1 MLAVVNT
8 TATALTAGATVPMGS
23 TKVRTN
29 GEASVNNGTI
39 EIQRAGT
46 YEVLS
51 TVVFTATAAGDV
63 TLQMQADG
71 VDVPGALAT
80 VTATAAGAVTLPVMA
95 TLQARQGAPGARI
108 PLTGTISAAGT
119 LIAANASV
127 KRVI

>member
-23 TKVRTN
+23 ARVRTN
-29 GEASVNNGTI
+29 GEASVNNGTV

-51 TVVFTATAAGDV
+51 TVVFTATA
-63 TLQMQADG
+63 
-71 VDVPGALAT
+71 VPGALAT
-80 VTATAAGAVTLPVMA
+80 ATATAAGTVTLPVMA
-95 TLQARQGAPGARI
+95 TLQARQSAPGARI
-108 PLTGTISAAGT
+108 PLTWTISAAGT
-119 LIAANASV
+119 LVAANASV

>member
-8 TATALTAGATVPMGS
+8 TATALTAGATVPMGN

-29 GEASVNNGTI
+29 GEASLNNGTI

-51 TVVFTATAAGDV
+51 TVVFTATAAGEV
-63 TLQMQADG
+63 TLQMQAGG
-71 VDVPGALAT
+71 VNVPGALAT
-80 VTATAAGAVTLPVMA
+80 VTATAAGTVTLPVMT
-95 TLQARQGAPGARI
+95 TLQARQSAPGTRI
-108 PLTGTISAAGT
+108 PLTWTIGAAGT
-119 LIAANASV
+119 LVAANASV

>member
-8 TATALTAGATVPMGS
+8 TATALTAGATVPMGN
-23 TKVRTN
+23 TTVRTN

-39 EIQRAGT
+39 EIRRAGT

-63 TLQMQADG
+63 TLQMQAGGADI
-71 VDVPGALAT
+71 PGALAT
-80 VTATAAGAVTLPVMA
+80 VTATAAGTVTLPVMA
-95 TLQARQGAPGARI
+95 TLQARQGTPGARI
-108 PLTGTISAAGT
+108 PLTWTINAAGT
-119 LIAANASV
+119 LVAANASV